1 MKKLGRILVASLIV
15 IFAGCEQSQQK
26 QTSDV
31 SRKDRLIAN
40 ENLSL
45 KNELAQCHSE
55 IEKQQNLLQQ
65 CRQEKEKITQETGD
79 TAKWL
84 MDELPQDLL
93 NQVEQL
99 TQENEQLKAEI
110 ASHKAQT
117 PAEGGEGQNR

>member
-1 MKKLGRILVASLIV
+1 MKKLGRILVVSLIV

-45 KNELAQCHSE
+45 KNELAQYRSE

-65 CRQEKEKITQETGD
+65 CQQEKEKTTQDAGD

-99 TQENEQLKAEI
+99 AQENEQLKAEI
-110 ASHKAQT
+110 AGHKAQT